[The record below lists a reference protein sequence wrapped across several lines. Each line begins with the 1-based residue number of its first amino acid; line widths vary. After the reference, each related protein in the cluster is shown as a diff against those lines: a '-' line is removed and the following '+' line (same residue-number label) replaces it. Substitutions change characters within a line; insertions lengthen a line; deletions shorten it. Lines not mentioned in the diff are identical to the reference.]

1 MEGQKMNS
9 QNYSYPLDPS
19 WTTKEMETVIAMF
32 RAVEDAYE
40 VGIDRDKILDCY
52 RAFKQVVPSKA
63 EEKQLGRE
71 FEKNSGYVLYRV
83 VKAAQESTDKRIKI
97 VGQKND

>member
-1 MEGQKMNS
+1 MNS

-19 WTTKEMETVIAMF
+19 WTTKEMEQVIAMF

-40 VGIDRDKILDCY
+40 VGVDRRLVLECY

-71 FEKNSGYVLYRV
+71 FEKNSGYVLYQV
-83 VKAAQESTDKRIKI
+83 VKEAQESSTKKIKM
-97 VGQKND
+97 VGSK

>member
-1 MEGQKMNS
+1 MNS

-40 VGIDRDKILDCY
+40 VGIDRDKILDC
-52 RAFKQVVPSKA
+52 
-63 EEKQLGRE
+63 
-71 FEKNSGYVLYRV
+71 
-83 VKAAQESTDKRIKI
+83 DKKI
-97 VGQKND
+97 RCFTFVIRSLKG

>member
-1 MEGQKMNS
+1 MNS

-52 RAFKQVVPSKA
+52 RAFKQVVPSMA

-83 VKAAQESTDKRIKI
+83 VKAAQESTDKRIKM
-97 VGQKND
+97 VGQKNDQY

>member
-1 MEGQKMNS
+1 MNS

-52 RAFKQVVPSKA
+52 RAFMFSTVLSKQHKSQQIS
-63 EEKQLGRE
+63 ELR
-71 FEKNSGYVLYRV
+71 
-83 VKAAQESTDKRIKI
+83 
-97 VGQKND
+97 

>member
-1 MEGQKMNS
+1 MIGGTKKWIHITIVIPLIYHGQ
-9 QNYSYPLDPS
+9 L
-19 WTTKEMETVIAMF
+19 TVIAMF

-40 VGIDRDKILDCY
+40 VAIDRDKILDCY

-83 VKAAQESTDKRIKI
+83 VKAAQESTDKRIKM
-97 VGQKND
+97 VRQKND